1 MALTPAFQH
10 SILQER
16 RLQFMR
22 AHQEAFDVEPEF
34 LLPLLENLAQALE
47 SRCVVE
53 LSCKVE
59 SNQLFAARI
68 NVCYRDAWPQ
78 SLVQALNFLD
88 EVETRVG
95 IQINRDLLQQ
105 FLAVHI
111 NSTKILWNTIGIDL
125 RPKLEDSSV
134 KIHIG
139 IDPERDTEELIMTA
153 IALDG
158 SHYSPELT
166 QVLLKDSYMI
176 GFDFFLNGNTEVE
189 LYTSCPGGKDQ
200 LVGNQGIYL
209 KSYAQRNFSSKVI
222 SLIES
227 SDIFMAGF
235 SKANTEPVM
244 YFGFNNIED
253 MPKYFLFNS
262 LGHRIYDFCRS
273 QGSGPLPCVGV
284 TQKDLESHHLEN
296 LRFYYRREFS

>member
-1 MALTPAFQH
+1 MTFTPAFQH

-16 RLQFMR
+16 RLRFMR
-22 AHQEAFDVEPEF
+22 SHQEAFDVEPEF
-34 LLPLLENLAQALE
+34 PLPLLENLAQALG

-68 NVCYRDAWPQ
+68 NICYRDAWPQ
-78 SLVQALNFLD
+78 SLGQSLKFLD
-88 EVETRVG
+88 EVESRVG

-111 NSTKILWNTIGIDL
+111 NSNKILWNTTGIDL
-125 RPKLEDSSV
+125 RPNVEDSSV

-139 IDPERDTEELIMTA
+139 IDPNQDTEELVMTA
-153 IALDG
+153 IGLDG
-158 SHYSPELT
+158 SQYSPELI

-176 GFDFFLNGNTEVE
+176 GFDFFLNGRSEVE
-189 LYTSCPGGKDQ
+189 LYTSCPGGKQQ

-209 KSYAQRNFSSKVI
+209 KSYAKRNFSEKVFY
-222 SLIES
+222 LLEAC
-227 SDIFMAGF
+227 DLFMAGF
-235 SKANTEPVM
+235 SKANTEAVI

-253 MPKYFLFNS
+253 MPKYFLFTS
-262 LGHRIYDFCRS
+262 LGQRIYDFCRS
-273 QGSGPLPCVGV
+273 QGAGPLPCVGV
-284 TQKDLESHHLEN
+284 TQKDLESHHVEN